1 MKELIVLFT
10 DSVDEN
16 LINNF
21 KDQDQIKDFFEL
33 NRFEANK
40 KEILIVPKLYLKNEI
55 DTFIVSIDGS
65 LSKNELCELGSKVR
79 SEIPFDCNIS
89 YIFNLENEVAIQE
102 FTLGLILSGY
112 KFGKYIETDSKE
124 INIQFDESINIEE
137 QKFIKDSIYFVRDLV
152 NLPALDKTPDYFIN
166 GVKEL
171 IGDEKIKLTIFDK
184 KWLLKENFGGVI
196 GVSQGSSKEP
206 YFLVG
211 EYNSGADF
219 QIALIGKGVLFDSGG
234 LSLKS
239 PSGMETMK
247 TDMAGAATAWAV
259 IKLVAS
265 LGLDIGVKVYT
276 PLVENMP
283 SSTAIRPGDVLKMRN
298 GKTVEVL
305 NTDAEGRLI
314 MADALAFAAEK
325 KPDLICDVATLTG
338 ASYVALGVDIGAV
351 ISNSE
356 KFAAEFIKSNR
367 NQVESYHELPLFQG
381 YKSLI
386 KSNIADM
393 KNTGGRFGGAITAA
407 LILEEFVDEIPWV
420 HLDIAGPA
428 RARTSSALN
437 PEGGT
442 GFGVIGLMNFF
453 KLLSKNPQ

>member
-1 MKELIVLFT
+1 MKELSILFV
-10 DSVDEN
+10 DSVNES
-16 LINNF
+16 LIKNF

-33 NRFEANK
+33 NKFEASNK
-40 KEILIVPKLYLKNEI
+40 ELLLVPKLYLKNEI
-55 DTFIVSIDGS
+55 DTILVTINDS
-65 LSKNELCELGSKVR
+65 LNKNELCELGSKVR
-79 SEIPFDCNIS
+79 NIIPFDCHVSYLFNI
-89 YIFNLENEVAIQE
+89 ENEVDIQE

-112 KFGKYIETDSKE
+112 KFQKYIETDSKE
-124 INIQFDESINIEE
+124 INIKFDESIDIDE

-166 GVKEL
+166 EVKEL
-171 IGDEKIKLTIFDK
+171 ISDVKIKLTIFDK
-184 KWLLKENFGGVI
+184 KWLLNENFGGVV
-196 GVSQGSSKEP
+196 GVSQGSSKDP

-211 EYNSGADF
+211 EYNTSADF
-219 QIALIGKGVLFDSGG
+219 QVALIGKGVLFDSGG

-265 LGLDIGVKVYT
+265 LDLNVGVKVYT

-298 GKTVEVL
+298 GKTIEVL

-356 KFAAEFIKSNR
+356 KYSAEFIKSNK
-367 NQVESYHELPLFQG
+367 NQVEFYHELPLFQG

-386 KSNIADM
+386 KSRIADM

-428 RARTSSALN
+428 RSRSSTSLY

-442 GFGVIGLMNFF
+442 GFGVIGLTNFL
-453 KLLSKNPQ
+453 KSLSRNR